1 MGQGW
6 NGRLIRNWIPVEL
19 MTSPVYS
26 VLMWQPMHTFSSV
39 ILSAIVNAMDTF
51 NMWCVVLRDL
61 WVPYG
66 CCCID

>member
-1 MGQGW
+1 MGQWW
-6 NGRLIRNWIPVEL
+6 NGRLIRDWISVKL

-26 VLMWQPMHTFSSV
+26 GLMCQPMHTFSSV
-39 ILSAIVNAMDTF
+39 IQSAIFNAMDTYY
-51 NMWCVVLRDL
+51 MWYVVLRDL

>member
-6 NGRLIRNWIPVEL
+6 NRRLIRDCISVKL
-19 MTSPVYS
+19 VTSPVYS
-26 VLMWQPMHTFSSV
+26 RLMWEMMHTFSSV
-39 ILSAIVNAMDTF
+39 IQSAIFNAMDTYY
-51 NMWCVVLRDL
+51 MWCVALRDL